1 VNVTARPFLKWVGG
15 KSQLLNELTRRLPST
30 FRRYYEPFLGG
41 GALFFHL
48 YSRGLLLHG
57 AVLSDLNPELIDT
70 YRAVR
75 DHTDELIRLLNELQ
89 PYGSDSDTFYQIRSW
104 DRQPGFAQRPL
115 VERAARTL
123 FLNRTCYNGLYRLN
137 SKGQFNAPFGRY
149 RRPRL
154 VDVANLRAA
163 ARALQP
169 VELRVADFTAV
180 LDTAHPTD
188 LIYFDPPYVPLS
200 GTSSFT
206 AYTGSGF
213 DHHAQLRLAETF
225 RALAERGCNL
235 LLSNSNTELSR
246 SLYQARCDIVLA
258 GRRINCVAGRR
269 GPVEELIA
277 VHEAP

>member
-1 VNVTARPFLKWVGG
+1 MTARPFLKWVGG
-15 KSQLLNELTRRLPST
+15 KSQLLNELTRRLPSNFT
-30 FRRYYEPFLGG
+30 RYYEPFLGG

-48 YSRGLLLHG
+48 YSHGLLQHG

-75 DHTDELIRLLNELQ
+75 DHTDELITLLTDLQ

-104 DRQPGFAQRPL
+104 DRQPGFTQRPL

-154 VDVANLRAA
+154 VDVTNLRAA
-163 ARALQP
+163 ARALQR

-180 LDTAHPTD
+180 LDSARPAD
-188 LIYFDPPYVPLS
+188 LVYFDPPYVPVS

-213 DHHAQLRLAETF
+213 DQHAQLRLAETF

-258 GRRINCVAGRR
+258 GRRINCVPGRR

-277 VHEAP
+277 VHEAS